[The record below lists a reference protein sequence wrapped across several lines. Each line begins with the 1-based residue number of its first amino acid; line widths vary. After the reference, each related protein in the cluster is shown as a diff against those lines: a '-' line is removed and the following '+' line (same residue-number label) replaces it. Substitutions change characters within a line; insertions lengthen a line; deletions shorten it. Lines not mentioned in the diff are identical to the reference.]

1 MERRD
6 IDLRRDG
13 EIAMN
18 LTGKIH
24 QLPCCIKFNGPTSVS
39 HYFKPKPSGEMEVD
53 GLRVE
58 EVYFRGRK
66 LHGTTIS
73 LPQGYTGSI
82 LGKKTFD
89 KDGNSTSSN
98 CWNKC
103 ATFQNLTIWNHD
115 VIPSKEDA
123 FLRALHWLPVAQA
136 DAEDVDNV
144 LYLRDEHILNNI
156 TSNDMDIVTPPRRS
170 DKSLWAVATVLDANL
185 NIVASERINFDS
197 ELSNYK
203 TKDGVYRD
211 PSVNGRIVSPTVMWV
226 EALDLIL
233 QRLEKSKLD
242 FGKIAA
248 VSGSGQQ
255 HGSVYWKNGSSSI
268 LSSLDSKKALV
279 DQFGDAFSVKESP
292 IWMDS
297 STTEQCKEIE
307 KSVGGGLELSK
318 LTGSR
323 AYERFTGPQIR
334 RIFETQ
340 PEAYKNTE
348 RISLV
353 SSFMASLF
361 IGKYACIDQ
370 TDGAGMNLMDIKERA
385 WSKLIL
391 EATAPGLE
399 EKLGK
404 LAPAHAVAGLIA
416 PYFVE
421 RYKFDK
427 NCLIIQ
433 WSGDNPNSLA
443 GLTLSS
449 PGDLAISLGTS
460 DTVFGITDEPKP
472 CLEGHVFPNP
482 VDEKGYMVML
492 CYKNGSL
499 TREDIRNRCADK
511 SWDVFNSL
519 LQESPP
525 LNGTGGKI
533 GFYYKEHEIL
543 PPLPVGYHR
552 YVLENFNGDS
562 LDGVK
567 EHEVDAFDP
576 ASEVRALVEGQLLSM
591 RAHTERFGLP
601 SPPNHSASMGAA
613 LRAAHGWLCNKKGGF
628 VPISS
633 MYADKL
639 EQTSL
644 NCKLAATPG
653 DQGLV
658 TKYALLVK
666 KRMEIENN
674 LVKQLGRL

>member
-1 MERRD
+1 MED
-6 IDLRRDG
+6 
-13 EIAMN
+13 
-18 LTGKIH
+18 
-24 QLPCCIKFNGPTSVS
+24 F
-39 HYFKPKPSGEMEVD
+39 
-53 GLRVE
+53 
-58 EVYFRGRK
+58 
-66 LHGTTIS
+66 S
-73 LPQGYTGSI
+73 LPKDSYF
-82 LGKKTFD
+82 LGFD
-89 KDGNSTSSN
+89 SST
-98 CWNKC
+98 
-103 ATFQNLTIWNHD
+103 Q
-115 VIPSKEDA
+115 
-123 FLRALHWLPVAQA
+123 
-136 DAEDVDNV
+136 
-144 LYLRDEHILNNI
+144 
-156 TSNDMDIVTPPRRS
+156 
-170 DKSLWAVATVLDANL
+170 SLKATVLDANL
-185 NIVASERINFDS
+185 NIVASDIINFDS
-197 ELSNYK
+197 ELSHYK

-211 PSVNGRIVSPTVMWV
+211 PSVNGRIVSPTIMWV
-226 EALDLIL
+226 EALDVLL

-248 VSGSGQQ
+248 ISGSGQQ
-255 HGSVYWKNGSSSI
+255 HGSVYWKNGSSFI

-279 DQFGDAFSVKESP
+279 DQFGDAFSVNESP

-370 TDGAGMNLMDIKERA
+370 TDGAGMNLMDIKKRA
-385 WSKLIL
+385 WSELIL

-416 PYFVE
+416 PYFVQ

-460 DTVFGITDEPKP
+460 DTVFGITNEHKP

-499 TREDIRNRCADK
+499 TREDIRNQCADK
-511 SWDVFNSL
+511 SWDVFNSC
-519 LQESPP
+519 LQETQP
-525 LNGTGGKI
+525 LNGGKI

-543 PPLPVGYHR
+543 PPLPVGFHR

-567 EHEVDAFDP
+567 EREVDAFDP
-576 ASEVRALVEGQLLSM
+576 TSEVRALVEGQLLSM
-591 RAHTERFGLP
+591 RAHAERFGLP
-601 SPPNHSASMGAA
+601 SPPNRIIATGGASANKCILALISSIFGCNIYTIQSSDSASMGAA

-633 MYADKL
+633 MYMDKL

-644 NCKLAATPG
+644 NCKLAATSG
-653 DQGLV
+653 DEELV
-658 TKYALLVK
+658 TKYALLMK

-674 LVKQLGRL
+674 LVKKLGRL